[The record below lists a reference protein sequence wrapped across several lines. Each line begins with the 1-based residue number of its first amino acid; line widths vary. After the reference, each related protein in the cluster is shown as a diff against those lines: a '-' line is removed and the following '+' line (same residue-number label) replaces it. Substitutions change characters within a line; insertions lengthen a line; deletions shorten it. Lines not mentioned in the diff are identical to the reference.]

1 MEHKRLSDLVYVQY
15 NRKIDSRFQK
25 RRELGNNFDPLV
37 IDDFEW
43 GNEWINNE
51 ADIVYSGE
59 DLTWNDVDRAT
70 GASNTLEG
78 RNLSR
83 SARANT
89 SNNLMTYSRRSGGS
103 TSR

>member
-43 GNEWINNE
+43 GNEWIDND
-51 ADIVYSGE
+51 ADV
-59 DLTWNDVDRAT
+59 VHP
-70 GASNTLEG
+70 
-78 RNLSR
+78 
-83 SARANT
+83 
-89 SNNLMTYSRRSGGS
+89 GGS
-103 TSR
+103 YME